1 MTGISRTM
9 LTPDQAARRAG
20 CGRSSVMRAL
30 TSGQLH
36 GVRANTGRWRIS
48 SDELERW
55 ISDRPAS
62 EPVTTDQ
69 KPARPDLADMNQVE
83 SLRKERD
90 EARIEAATLR
100 VELNQFHERLTE
112 TAAHLNQ
119 RLLDIQVEREREVTQ
134 LREDRDRWHTLATT
148 PEPTWLAR
156 LWTSIG
162 RPLKM

>member
-1 MTGISRTM
+1 
-9 LTPDQAARRAG
+9 
-20 CGRSSVMRAL
+20 MRAL

-62 EPVTTDQ
+62 EPVKTDQ
-69 KPARPDLADMNQVE
+69 KPDKPDLADMNQVE

-100 VELNQFHERLTE
+100 VELNQFILISACWPSKWSGRWPSFARTATAGILSLLPPSRLG
-112 TAAHLNQ
+112 
-119 RLLDIQVEREREVTQ
+119 
-134 LREDRDRWHTLATT
+134 WPGYGT
-148 PEPTWLAR
+148 PSVGP
-156 LWTSIG
+156 
-162 RPLKM
+162 